1 MSLSQADLD
10 YLCALVKQCSAIA
23 LDERKGYLVEA
34 RLGALVRRAG
44 FESLPALV
52 ACLRAGR
59 ANGLRQQ
66 VVEAMTTNET
76 SFFRDVYPFECL
88 RRLLLPDLLQRRAGE
103 RRLTI
108 WSAGCSSG
116 QEPYSVALLLREHF
130 PTLGGWDVRIIGS
143 DLSLEMLERAR
154 KGYYSRSEVNRGLP
168 AQLLLK
174 YFRRQGLDWELRD
187 DVRRMVEFRPLNLI
201 EPWPPLPPLDVVFL
215 RNVLI
220 YFEADTRREVL
231 GKVRRV
237 LRPDGSLFLGG
248 AETALN
254 IGDTFERMPQEGSG
268 CYRLRER
275 APATAAGSRP

>member
-1 MSLSQADLD
+1 MPLNQADYD
-10 YLCALVKQCSAIA
+10 YLCDLVKKCSAIA
-23 LDERKGYLVEA
+23 LDERKSYLVEA
-34 RLGALVRRAG
+34 RLAPLARRAG
-44 FESLPALV
+44 FESLPAFV
-52 ACLRAGR
+52 ACLRAGP
-59 ANGLRQQ
+59 ASGLRQQ

-88 RRLLLPDLLQRRAGE
+88 RRSLLPDLLHRRAGE

-130 PTLGGWDVRIIGS
+130 PTLAGWDVRIIGS
-143 DLSLEMLERAR
+143 DLSQEMLERAR
-154 KGYYSRSEVNRGLP
+154 QGRYSQAEVNRGLP
-168 AQLLLK
+168 AQLLVK
-174 YFRRQGLDWELRD
+174 YFRRQGLEWELHD
-187 DVRRMVEFRPLNLI
+187 GVRRMVEFRPLNLI
-201 EPWPPLPPLDVVFL
+201 EPWPPLPPLDVVFV

-220 YFEADTRREVL
+220 YFGADTRREVL

-237 LRPDGSLFLGG
+237 LRPDGTLFLGG

-254 IGDTFERMPQEGSG
+254 MDDTFERVPQEGCG

-275 APATAAGSRP
+275 APATAAGRRP